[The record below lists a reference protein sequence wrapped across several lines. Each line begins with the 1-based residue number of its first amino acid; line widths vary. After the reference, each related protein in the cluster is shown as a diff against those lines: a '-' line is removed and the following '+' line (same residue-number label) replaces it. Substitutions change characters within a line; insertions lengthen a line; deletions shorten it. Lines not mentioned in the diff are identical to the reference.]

1 MKSPIF
7 LFLFFCFLAQMG
19 FSQEKS
25 DEIPLTGQQKA
36 DLERVLNLNKQVN
49 NLFSQR
55 KYAEATPLATEALKI
70 RREVL
75 GNKHPDTASSISCL
89 ALI

>member
-36 DLERVLNLNKQVN
+36 DLERASTLSKQVA
-49 NLFSQR
+49 NLYSQG
-55 KYAEATPLATEALKI
+55 KYKL
-70 RREVL
+70 
-75 GNKHPDTASSISCL
+75 HPILSTVS
-89 ALI
+89 